1 MDGVSSL
8 TKFRAIQE
16 DVHQTG
22 KTASSATTID
32 RTERKRRIHSSHDD
46 SKKKKKKKKKKIETL
61 ERGSPAAQTLMEN
74 EMPPFILILLSN
86 SIVSLKS

>member
-32 RTERKRRIHSSHDD
+32 RTER
-46 SKKKKKKKKKKIETL
+46 KKKKKKIETL